1 MIYQGNAV
9 SVQLLDDGIAEL
21 KFDLQGESVNKF
33 NQETV
38 EDLGKAVDAIKGNS
52 DIKGLVVTSGKSVF
66 IVGADIT
73 EFTDMFKL
81 PEDEI
86 AGWCLKSNQV
96 FNAFED
102 LDIPK
107 VVAVNGIALGGGL
120 EMCLAADF
128 RVLSEKAQVGL
139 PEVKLGLYPGFG
151 GTVRLPRV
159 IGVDNAVEW
168 IAAGGQHKAD
178 KALKVGVADAVV
190 AHDKVNDAAI
200 DLVKQCLAGKI
211 DFRAKRQEKL
221 EPLKLPPME
230 NMMAFQTCMAMVQ
243 GQAGKNY
250 PAPVAA
256 VKTMQAHAGMNRDQA
271 LEVEAKGFA
280 KVAKTPQATAMVGLF
295 LADQQVKKVNGK
307 TAKASKGFEQA
318 AVLGAGIMGGGIAF
332 QSALKGTP
340 IIMKD
345 IADKA
350 LDLGMNEASKRQACQ
365 QRQTGCG
372 RHGQS
377 AVQHPPHPELRRLR

>member
-33 NQETV
+33 NKETV
-38 EDLGKAVDAIKGNS
+38 EDLGKAVDAIKGNN

-128 RVLSEKAQVGL
+128 RVRAASAKIGL
-139 PEVKLGLYPGFG
+139 PEVKLGIYPGFG
-151 GTVRLPRV
+151 GTVRLPRI
-159 IGVDNAVEW
+159 IGVDNAIEW
-168 IAAGGQHKAD
+168 ICGGSEQRAD
-178 KALKVGVADAVV
+178 KALKAGAVDAVV
-190 AHDKVNDAAI
+190 ADD
-200 DLVKQCLAGKI
+200 
-211 DFRAKRQEKL
+211 EY
-221 EPLKLPPME
+221 LPPRLWH
-230 NMMAFQTCMAMVQ
+230 FWQLRSGCLS
-243 GQAGKNY
+243 GK
-250 PAPVAA
+250 P
-256 VKTMQAHAGMNRDQA
+256 
-271 LEVEAKGFA
+271 
-280 KVAKTPQATAMVGLF
+280 
-295 LADQQVKKVNGK
+295 
-307 TAKASKGFEQA
+307 
-318 AVLGAGIMGGGIAF
+318 
-332 QSALKGTP
+332 
-340 IIMKD
+340 
-345 IADKA
+345 
-350 LDLGMNEASKRQACQ
+350 
-365 QRQTGCG
+365 
-372 RHGQS
+372 
-377 AVQHPPHPELRRLR
+377 